1 MSTLF
6 MQAGGGLFNGAA
18 GLPLLAAIENP
29 FPKFGV
35 NWYDLTSQAV
45 AFLIIA
51 WILNKFVFKTVMKSV
66 ADRRREAEEA
76 AANNERARRELQA
89 VEEARKEV
97 LHKAQEQAERFV
109 SEAKANVAEL
119 LNQEKIRC
127 ELLGT
132 EMLAK
137 AREDALLDQARLK
150 TELRAELASMIV
162 NLTAKLAQMNLTAED
177 RDRLLQAAIK
187 EIAAEPSQEK

>member
-6 MQAGGGLFNGAA
+6 MQAGSGLFCGAA
-18 GLPLLAAIENP
+18 GGPLLAVIENP

-35 NWYDLTSQAV
+35 NWYDFTSQAI

-51 WILNKFVFKTVMKSV
+51 WILNKFVFKTVMKMV
-66 ADRRREAEEA
+66 EDRRKDAEEA
-76 AANNERARRELQA
+76 AANNERTRRELQA
-89 VEEARKEV
+89 VEESRKEV
-97 LHKAQEQAERFV
+97 LHKAHEQAEKVV

-119 LNQEKIRC
+119 LEQEKVRC

-137 AREDALLDQARLK
+137 AREEAQLDQARLK
-150 TELRAELASMIV
+150 TELKAELATMIV
-162 NLTAKLAQMNLTAED
+162 NLTAKLAQMNLTAAD

-187 EIAAEPSQEK
+187 EIATEPSPE

>member
-6 MQAGGGLFNGAA
+6 MQAGSGLFNGAA

-35 NWYDLTSQAV
+35 NWYDLISQAI

-51 WILNKFVFKTVMKSV
+51 WILNKFVFKTVMKTV
-66 ADRRREAEEA
+66 EDRRREAADA
-76 AANNERARRELQA
+76 AANNEQTRRELQA
-89 VEEARKEV
+89 AEESRKEV
-97 LHKAQEQAERFV
+97 LHKAHEQAERV
-109 SEAKANVAEL
+109 ISEAKANVAEL

-137 AREDALLDQARLK
+137 AREEAQLDQARLK
-150 TELRAELASMIV
+150 TELKAEIAMMIV
-162 NLTAKLAQMNLTAED
+162 NLTAKLAQMNLTPAD
-177 RDRLLQAAIK
+177 RDRLLQSAIN
-187 EIAAEPSQEK
+187 EIAAEPSQK

>member
-1 MSTLF
+1 MNRLF
-6 MQAGGGLFNGAA
+6 
-18 GLPLLAAIENP
+18 LLAAIENP

-35 NWYDLTSQAV
+35 NWYDFTSQAI

-51 WILNKFVFKTVMKSV
+51 WILNKFVFKTVMKTV

-76 AANNERARRELQA
+76 VANNERIRLELLA
-89 VEEARKEV
+89 VEEARKDV
-97 LHKAQEQAERFV
+97 LHKAHEQAERAV
-109 SEAKANVAEL
+109 SEAKAHVAEL

-127 ELLGT
+127 ELLGN

-150 TELRAELASMIV
+150 TELKAEIAMMIV
-162 NLTAKLAQMNLTAED
+162 NLTAKLAQMNLSAAD
-177 RDRLLQAAIK
+177 RDRLLQSAIK
-187 EIAAEPSQEK
+187 EIAAPAQE

>member
-6 MQAGGGLFNGAA
+6 MQAGSGLFSGAA

-35 NWYDLTSQAV
+35 NWYDFTSQAIS
-45 AFLIIA
+45 FLIIA
-51 WILNKFVFKTVMKSV
+51 WILNKFVFRTVMKTV

-76 AANNERARRELQA
+76 AANNERTRRELQA
-89 VEEARKEV
+89 VEEARREV
-97 LHKAQEQAERFV
+97 LHKAQEHADRVV

-119 LNQEKIRC
+119 LEQGKVRC
-127 ELLGT
+127 ELLGN

-137 AREDALLDQARLK
+137 AREDARLDQARLK
-150 TELRAELASMIV
+150 TELKAEIATMIV
-162 NLTAKLAQMNLTAED
+162 NLTAKLAQMNLSDAD
-177 RDRLLQAAIK
+177 RERLLQSAIN
-187 EIAAEPSQEK
+187 EISAPVQD